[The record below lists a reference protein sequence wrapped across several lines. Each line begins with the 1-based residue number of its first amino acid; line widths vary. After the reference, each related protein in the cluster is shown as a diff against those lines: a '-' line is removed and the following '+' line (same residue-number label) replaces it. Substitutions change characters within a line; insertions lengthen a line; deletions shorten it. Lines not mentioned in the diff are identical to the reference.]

1 MELKTETWGREINEI
16 VNYDSKEL
24 FNTDLKIR
32 SKGCLYRLHNRIF
45 FMNEDTNLNDYE
57 ILLKIN
63 KIENRYEINLNKYE
77 LDDKENIT
85 TVNSAWFLLKKSKMK
100 EKYNKYKLKKGDI
113 IKIGRIF
120 TKIKDIKFEKNK
132 KSKKEN
138 SSFDFELISN
148 KSKNGNGNN
157 NNNNKILL
165 LKDIDNLNNEK
176 EIKSHKNKVYSL
188 ANQRNATD
196 SNLQERIQ
204 ILNLNTN
211 NSNKNSTDKKL
222 KLMENEDNNISNKKN
237 KKIEIKSTKK
247 IKTCRICY
255 LEEESPDENPL
266 VQPCKCSGSLKY
278 IHLKCLKHWIMTRSC
293 QKIEEGD
300 FCTVFLFKEVE
311 CEICKA
317 KLPDLINHKGKYH
330 YLLDFSDDFQRYL
343 ILETL
348 TLDEDGNK
356 FIYVISLLNKRIKI
370 GRGILS
376 DILLSD
382 VSVSRIHCMIN
393 VEGDNVFIEDNDSK
407 FGTLILIQTPII
419 KMTENLP
426 LFIQVGRT
434 FLNFEIKKI
443 EKNFFSCCNVSE
455 NANVFY
461 YYMQNDKQVK
471 LNSMLTVK
479 NDENNINNE
488 EEEEEEDIKKED
500 ESKDEIDIINENEN
514 INENINENEIVVV
527 DNNEDNSIKIVIEDE

>member
-1 MELKTETWGREINEI
+1 MDLKTETWGREISEI

-24 FNTDLKIR
+24 FNSELKIN

-45 FMNEDTNLNDYE
+45 FMNEATNLNDYE
-57 ILLKIN
+57 MLLKIN
-63 KIENRYEINLNKYE
+63 KEENRYEIELNKYA
-77 LDDKENIT
+77 LDNKGNIT
-85 TVNSAWFLLKKSKMK
+85 TSNSAWFLLKKSKMQ
-100 EKYNKYKLKKGDI
+100 EKYNKYRLKKGDI
-113 IKIGRIF
+113 IKIGRIY
-120 TKIKDIKFEKNK
+120 TKIKDIKYEKNK

-138 SSFDFELISN
+138 SSFDFEIISN
-148 KSKNGNGNN
+148 KSKNG

-165 LKDIDNLNNEK
+165 LKDIDNVNNEK
-176 EIKSHKNKVYSL
+176 ELKKPKNKVYSL

-211 NSNKNSTDKKL
+211 NSNKNNNDKKI
-222 KLMENEDNNISNKKN
+222 KLMENDENIITKN
-237 KKIEIKSTKK
+237 DIIKTVEVKSTKK

-255 LEEESPDENPL
+255 LEEESPEENPL

-293 QKIEEGD
+293 QKVEEGD
-300 FCTVFLFKEVE
+300 FCSVFLFKEVE
-311 CEICKA
+311 CEICKT
-317 KLPDLINHKGKYH
+317 KLPDLVKHNGKYH
-330 YLLDFSDDFQRYL
+330 YLLDFSDDFKRYL

-348 TLDEDGNK
+348 TLDEEGNK

-382 VSVSRIHCMIN
+382 VSVSRIHCMID
-393 VEGDNVFIEDNDSK
+393 VEGDKVFIQDNNSK
-407 FGTLILIQTPII
+407 FGTLVLIQTPII

-434 FLNFEIKKI
+434 FLNFEIKKTQ
-443 EKNFFSCCNVSE
+443 KNFFSCCDVTE
-455 NANVFY
+455 NANIFY

-479 NDENNINNE
+479 NEQSNINNE
-488 EEEEEEDIKKED
+488 EEEEEDVKKEN
-500 ESKDEIDIINENEN
+500 ESKDKIDKIIQNENEM
-514 INENINENEIVVV
+514 IIV
-527 DNNEDNSIKIVIEDE
+527 DNNEDDSIKIVIEDE

>member
-157 NNNNKILL
+157 NNNKILL

-204 ILNLNTN
+204 ILNLNN
-211 NSNKNSTDKKL
+211 N
-222 KLMENEDNNISNKKN
+222 NNNKK
-237 KKIEIKSTKK
+237 IKSTKK

-382 VSVSRIHCMIN
+382 VSVSRIHCMID

-488 EEEEEEDIKKED
+488 EEEEEDIKKED
-500 ESKDEIDIINENEN
+500 ESKDKIDIINENEN
-514 INENINENEIVVV
+514 INENINENEIVIV
-527 DNNEDNSIKIVIEDE
+527 DNNEDNSIKIVIEGE

>member
-157 NNNNKILL
+157 NNNKILL

-204 ILNLNTN
+204 ILNLNN
-211 NSNKNSTDKKL
+211 NNNNKNSTDKKL

-514 INENINENEIVVV
+514 INENINENEIVIV

>member
-157 NNNNKILL
+157 NNNKILL

-204 ILNLNTN
+204 ILNLNN
-211 NSNKNSTDKKL
+211 NK
-222 KLMENEDNNISNKKN
+222 
-237 KKIEIKSTKK
+237 
-247 IKTCRICY
+247 
-255 LEEESPDENPL
+255 
-266 VQPCKCSGSLKY
+266 
-278 IHLKCLKHWIMTRSC
+278 
-293 QKIEEGD
+293 
-300 FCTVFLFKEVE
+300 
-311 CEICKA
+311 
-317 KLPDLINHKGKYH
+317 
-330 YLLDFSDDFQRYL
+330 
-343 ILETL
+343 
-348 TLDEDGNK
+348 
-356 FIYVISLLNKRIKI
+356 
-370 GRGILS
+370 
-376 DILLSD
+376 
-382 VSVSRIHCMIN
+382 
-393 VEGDNVFIEDNDSK
+393 
-407 FGTLILIQTPII
+407 
-419 KMTENLP
+419 
-426 LFIQVGRT
+426 
-434 FLNFEIKKI
+434 
-443 EKNFFSCCNVSE
+443 
-455 NANVFY
+455 
-461 YYMQNDKQVK
+461 
-471 LNSMLTVK
+471 
-479 NDENNINNE
+479 
-488 EEEEEEDIKKED
+488 
-500 ESKDEIDIINENEN
+500 
-514 INENINENEIVVV
+514 
-527 DNNEDNSIKIVIEDE
+527 